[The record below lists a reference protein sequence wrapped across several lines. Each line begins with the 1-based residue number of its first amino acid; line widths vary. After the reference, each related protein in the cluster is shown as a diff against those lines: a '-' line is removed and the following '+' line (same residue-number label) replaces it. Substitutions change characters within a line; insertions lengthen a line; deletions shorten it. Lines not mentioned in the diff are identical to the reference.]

1 MTILPVTIE
10 QEPRS
15 KTMMVTFMVVNLP
28 LVYNVSLGHLVINKS
43 RAVVSTYHRIMK
55 FLTRAGIREWELVG
69 SSSKDRELTRSTS
82 GVRRKMIEN
91 LTKSSLEDAG
101 KFTER
106 SEDQLT
112 CWTTRMIV
120 IMS

>member
-1 MTILPVTIE
+1 M
-10 QEPRS
+10 Q
-15 KTMMVTFMVVNLP
+15 
-28 LVYNVSLGHLVINKS
+28 
-43 RAVVSTYHRIMK
+43 
-55 FLTRAGIREWELVG
+55 WELAG

-106 SEDQLT
+106 SEDRLT

-120 IMS
+120 ELILLTWKVVNRRYKSGMKLYKKYSFQDSRR